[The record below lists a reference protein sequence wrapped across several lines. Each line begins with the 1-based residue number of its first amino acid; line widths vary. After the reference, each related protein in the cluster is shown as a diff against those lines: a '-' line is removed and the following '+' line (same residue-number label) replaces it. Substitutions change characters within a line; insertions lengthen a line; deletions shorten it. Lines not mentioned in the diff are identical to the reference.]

1 MRNRIILTVV
11 CVVAV
16 LFLRSSLPD
25 KSLQAQQ
32 QKPAIT
38 PTSAKP
44 KPPKLTSRVVLISI
58 SGLRADH
65 ANYPEPLKLK
75 IPNIQSLRAKG
86 SHAVGIESVYP
97 SQTIPA
103 HVSLITGM
111 LPADHGVTSDYP
123 FDEQTGLQSVT
134 AFKSVKAI
142 KSDTIWDAAKRADLI
157 TASVGF
163 PMTNEANIGFN
174 FPEARDDSDLQKA
187 ETTISLIEKHKPN
200 LLLVNF
206 TSFAQAQR
214 RFGLLS
220 TESKTALELI
230 DGLVGKI
237 VMAIERTKL
246 TSETTFLIVSDH
258 GASRVEYEFR
268 PNALLAKKGF
278 LTTDNQGSI
287 KSWRAVAQSFD
298 GSAAIFLKNP
308 KDESTASE
316 LEKLFTAVEEKDS
329 DNPLWRITTRR
340 EASRLG
346 ADPRPVIFLDAAP
359 SFRIS
364 ARANGSTISKS
375 DDRSANGYLPSRAEI
390 RATLVI
396 SGKAIKTGQK
406 IEYGR
411 LIDIAPTISRLL
423 GLEMKTSRGRV
434 LSEVI
439 AQ

>member
-1 MRNRIILTVV
+1 MRNRIVLTVA
-11 CVVAV
+11 CIVAV
-16 LFLRSSLPD
+16 LFLFSSLPD

-38 PTSAKP
+38 PTPAKP
-44 KPPKLTSRVVLISI
+44 KPAKLTSYVVLISI

-65 ANYPEPLKLK
+65 ANNPESFKLKL
-75 IPNIQSLRAKG
+75 PNIQSLRAKG
-86 SHAVGIESVYP
+86 SHAVGVESVYP

-103 HVSLITGM
+103 HVSMVTGM
-111 LPADHGVTSDYP
+111 LPADHGITSDYP
-123 FDEQTGLQSVT
+123 FDEQTGLQSAT
-134 AFKSVKAI
+134 AFKSAKAI

-157 TASVGF
+157 TAAVGF
-163 PMTNEANIGFN
+163 PMTNDASIGFN
-174 FPEARDDSDLQKA
+174 FLEARDDSDAQKA
-187 ETTISLIEKHKPN
+187 DTTISLIEKHRPN
-200 LLLVNF
+200 LLLVSF
-206 TSFAQAQR
+206 TSFDQAQR

-220 TESKTALELI
+220 AESKAALELI

-258 GASRVEYEFR
+258 GASKVEHEFR
-268 PNALLAKKGF
+268 PNVLLAKKGF
-278 LTTDNQGSI
+278 LTTDNQGNI
-287 KSWRAVAQSFD
+287 KSWRAVVQSFG

-316 LEKLFTAVEEKDS
+316 LEKLFAALEEKDS

-340 EASRLG
+340 EAARLG

-359 SFRIS
+359 SFQIS
-364 ARANGSTISKS
+364 ARANGSTISKT
-375 DDRSANGYLPSRAEI
+375 DDRSASGYLPSRAEL

-434 LSEVI
+434 FSEVI
-439 AQ
+439 TQ

>member
-1 MRNRIILTVV
+1 MRNRIVMTMV
-11 CVVAV
+11 CVVAA
-16 LFLRSSLPD
+16 LFLFSSLPD
-25 KSLQAQQ
+25 KPLQAQQ
-32 QKPAIT
+32 QKPAVT
-38 PTSAKP
+38 PTPAKP
-44 KPPKLTSRVVLISI
+44 KPPKLTSHVVLISI

-65 ANYPEPLKLK
+65 ANAPKPFKLQ
-75 IPNIQSLRAKG
+75 IPNIQSLQAKG

-103 HVSLITGM
+103 HVSMVTGM
-111 LPADHGVTSDYP
+111 LPADHGVTSDFP
-123 FDEQTGLQSVT
+123 FDEQTGLQSAT
-134 AFKSVKAI
+134 AFKSAKAI

-157 TASVGF
+157 TAAVGF
-163 PMTNEANIGFN
+163 PMTDKASIGFN
-174 FPEARDDSDLQKA
+174 FPEARDNSDTQKS
-187 ETTISLIEKHKPN
+187 ETVISLIEKHKPN
-200 LLLVNF
+200 LLFVNF
-206 TSFAQAQR
+206 TSFARAQR

-220 TESKTALELI
+220 TESKAALELI
-230 DGLVGKI
+230 DGLVGNI

-258 GASRVEYEFR
+258 GASKVEHEFR
-268 PNALLAKKGF
+268 PNVLLAKKGF
-278 LTTDNQGSI
+278 LTTDNQGNI
-287 KSWRAVAQSFD
+287 KSWRAVVQSFD

-340 EASRLG
+340 EAARLG
-346 ADPRPVIFLDAAP
+346 ADPRPAIFLDAAP
-359 SFRIS
+359 SFQIS
-364 ARANGSTISKS
+364 ARANGSTISKT
-375 DDRSANGYLPSRAEI
+375 DDRSASGYLPSRAEL
-390 RATLVI
+390 RATLII

-434 LSEVI
+434 FSEVI